1 MTPFER
7 VYLDHQATTPIDAK
21 VLDAM
26 EPWLRERHGNAASR
40 SHVFGWEAGKAMEAA
55 RSILAAGVGGRARE
69 IVFTSGATE
78 SNNLALLGYARA
90 CKDQGTHLVSTR
102 TEHKSVL
109 EPLEALEREG
119 FSITWLE
126 VDGEGRLDPAHL
138 KAALMPETSLVS
150 LMHANNEVGTLHPI
164 GEIGALCREHG
175 AAFHCDAAQS
185 FGKESIN
192 VEADGIDLL
201 SASAHKFNGPKG
213 VGFLWV
219 RSRPKVSLEP
229 LMFGGGHERGMRPGT
244 LDVPGIVGMAKALEI
259 AHENR
264 EAEQDSIRELRES
277 LRTLLVTAG
286 GCTLNGPTVARL
298 AGNLNLSFEHVDGE
312 ALLASLEGI
321 AASTGSACTS
331 ADLAPSHVL
340 LAMGKS
346 PAMARGSIRFSLGQG
361 NTLAEIEWVAER
373 VLEEVRR
380 LRELSPLHKMATGN
394 S

>member
-1 MTPFER
+1 MDSR
-7 VYLDHQATTPIDAK
+7 

-40 SHVFGWEAGKAMEAA
+40 SHVFGWEAGKAVEAA
-55 RSILAAGVGGRARE
+55 RAVLAAGVGGRARE

-78 SNNLALLGYARA
+78 SNNLALLGCARA
-90 CKDQGTHLVSTR
+90 RKDKGMHLVSAR

-109 EPLEALEREG
+109 EPLEALEKEG
-119 FSITWLE
+119 FAITWLE

-138 KAALMPETSLVS
+138 KAALRPETILVS

-164 GEIGALCREHG
+164 REIGFLCKEHG
-175 AAFHCDAAQS
+175 VVFHCDAAQS
-185 FGKESIN
+185 FAKEPLD

-201 SASAHKFNGPKG
+201 SASSHKIHGPKG

-219 RSRPKVSLEP
+219 RSRPQVSLEP

-259 AHENR
+259 ALKNR
-264 EAEQDSIRELRES
+264 EKEKDSIRALRDA
-277 LRTLLVTAG
+277 LQALLIPAG
-286 GCTLNGPTVARL
+286 GCTLNGPPTPRL

-346 PAMARGSIRFSLGQG
+346 PAMARGSIRFSLGRG

-380 LRELSPLHKMATGN
+380 LRELSPLHKMATEN